1 MEFAATAREAPAD
14 AAWPDLK
21 MNFSASG
28 GKLQSAT
35 FISLESALFSEV
47 SSQWY
52 DGITEPEHTSSISQ
66 LARFV
71 NTHVCNRYNAA
82 CKPPDG
88 GTPPTV
94 SGHPATFPLA
104 DVSSDLTQPKAHR
117 LQVLS
122 ETGIM
127 FLQTTRAEL
136 FLTQR
141 LNS

>member
-35 FISLESALFSEV
+35 FKGLESALFSEV

-71 NTHVCNRYNAA
+71 NTHVCNRYNTV

-94 SGHPATFPLA
+94 PDIRRLFHPQLSQVTLPNQKLIACRSSLRLA
-104 DVSSDLTQPKAHR
+104 
-117 LQVLS
+117 
-122 ETGIM
+122 
-127 FLQTTRAEL
+127 
-136 FLTQR
+136 
-141 LNS
+141 